1 MRTIIL
7 SKRASNQ
14 LERLFEYLELEWSLK
29 VKQEFIK
36 KLDKSLKQ
44 IQQYPDGFSETKIV
58 KGLHMFVV
66 TKQTSLFYRYDTKTI
81 TIFSVFDNR
90 SNPNKLTT

>member
-81 TIFSVFDNR
+81 TIVSVFDNR

>member
-14 LERLFEYLELEWSLK
+14 LERLFEYLELEWSPK

-44 IQQYPDGFSETKIV
+44 IQQYPDGFSETKI
-58 KGLHMFVV
+58 FANCE
-66 TKQTSLFYRYDTKTI
+66 TTSFI
-81 TIFSVFDNR
+81 
-90 SNPNKLTT
+90 